1 MKSGSSYVVYDPA
14 TSTSES
20 GNGVPFNSV
29 YAHTKMGF
37 DTSEITQVITI
48 K

>member
-1 MKSGSSYVVYDPA
+1 MFRLLKTIIRHGIRKLRQMA
-14 TSTSES
+14 
-20 GNGVPFNSV
+20 VPFNSV